1 MWKLYLGVFLCFT
14 GIAIP
19 LGIAFIIYHVIDMR
33 KDDTKVSAHKSN
45 GMKGWTHKS
54 FINNKDLRLNNE

>member
-19 LGIAFIIYHVIDMR
+19 LGIAFIIYHVLDMR
-33 KDDTKVSAHKSN
+33 KKSN
-45 GMKGWTHKS
+45 GIKGWTHKS